1 MEKILVATDGSK
13 NAKKALV
20 KAKEMAKSLS
30 EEITIITVVE
40 EVTANPEL
48 TIDYSPVQEEQEK
61 LVEIGEE
68 ILKESLKSFK
78 DFNGEVN
85 LKVLKGN
92 SAEMII
98 REIEDNDY
106 TMVVMGSR
114 GLGTF
119 SRTMLGSVSQKVL
132 NHSNVDVLI
141 VK

>member
-1 MEKILVATDGSK
+1 MEKILVATDGSN
-13 NAKKALV
+13 NAIKALV
-20 KAKEMAKSLS
+20 KAKEMAKSS
-30 EEITIITVVE
+30 SAEITIITVVE

-48 TIDYSPVQEEQEK
+48 TIDYSDVQEEQEK
-61 LVEIGEE
+61 LVETGEE
-68 ILKESLKSFK
+68 ILKESLKNLK
-78 DFNGEVN
+78 DFNGEVD

-119 SRTMLGSVSQKVL
+119 SRTMLGSVSHKVL
-132 NHSNVDVLI
+132 NHSKVDVLI